1 MRSRLLIR
9 SFPIL
14 LVLTCSPTAEPDY
27 LPVEFSVNADLLGES
42 FYSHLLSFS
51 IDYPLEV
58 QVVDS
63 AEKLNFQE
71 SIRADTNAYFKI
83 DLLDMNHSSRGM
95 VITVSII
102 DSIETVSKILNDHYL
117 EQLKTTFNTQAIK
130 RNQVSINNIH
140 TVQFIVTS
148 EEYINIKLF
157 MLLKPSIIQVDYFIP
172 DHQYYELLEQIESS
186 IGSISH
192 KKKEEKK

>member
-1 MRSRLLIR
+1 MSSRLLSW
-9 SFPIL
+9 SFS
-14 LVLTCSPTAEPDY
+14 VLFVLSCSPTAEPDY
-27 LPVEFSVNADLLGES
+27 LPVDFSVNADLLGES

-63 AEKLNFQE
+63 AEILNLQE
-71 SIRADTNAYFKI
+71 SIQADTNAYFKI
-83 DLLDMNHSSRGM
+83 DLLDMKHSSRGM

-117 EQLKTTFNTQAIK
+117 EQLKTTFNTRAII
-130 RNQVSINNIH
+130 RNQVSINKIH
-140 TVQFIVTS
+140 AVQFIVTA
-148 EEYINIKLF
+148 EDYVNIKLF
-157 MLLKPSIIQVDYFIP
+157 MLFEPRIIQVDYFIP
-172 DHQYYELLEQIESS
+172 GHQYYELLEQIESS
-186 IGSISH
+186 IGSISQ

>member
-14 LVLTCSPTAEPDY
+14 LVLACSPTAEPDY

-42 FYSHLLSFS
+42 FYSPLLSFS

-63 AEKLNFQE
+63 AEILNLQE
-71 SIRADTNAYFKI
+71 SIQADTNAYFKI
-83 DLLDMNHSSRGM
+83 DLLDMKHSSRGM

-117 EQLKTTFNTQAIK
+117 EQLKTTFNTRAII
-130 RNQVSINNIH
+130 RNQVSINKIH
-140 TVQFIVTS
+140 AVQFIVTA
-148 EEYINIKLF
+148 EDYVNIKLF
-157 MLLKPSIIQVDYFIP
+157 MLFEPRIIQVDYFIP
-172 DHQYYELLEQIESS
+172 GHQYYELLEQIESS